1 MTYIVLAQSPKTGY
15 MFRAVIRDCTY
26 KDIRERFFD
35 RYGDYDEGFVIIS
48 ITEISKYV

>member
-15 MFRAVIRDCTY
+15 MFSAVLKDCTY
-26 KDIRERFFD
+26 KDVRERFLD